1 MASEAVTCTRR
12 CGGNVKPYR
21 FVKADTVAYSVL
33 QATDGSGSAGDVV
46 FGISDKGTWL
56 APLGVPN
63 GTTLDDGYVGTTV
76 SPPITVFLS
85 GAECFIL
92 SGAAVAVND
101 YLKADSDGRG
111 ITASTTA
118 DNIGA
123 LALEPASAANKLIKC
138 RVITGTRAA

>member
-1 MASEAVTCTRR
+1 MSQIATCTRR

-21 FVKADTVAYSVL
+21 FVKADTVAYSIL
-33 QATDGSGSAGDVV
+33 QATDGAGSAGSIV
-46 FGISDKGTWL
+46 FGVSDKGTWL
-56 APLGVPN
+56 PPVNIGSTAYF
-63 GTTLDDGYVGTTV
+63 DDGYAGTTA

-92 SGAAVAVND
+92 SGAAFAVND

-111 ITASTTA
+111 ITAGTTA

-123 LALEPASAANKLIKC
+123 LALEPATAANQLIKC
-138 RVITGTRAA
+138 RVLTGTRAA